1 MKLNPSVKKELGHIS
16 LGVLIGDAVMI
27 AVFVALRR
35 FDYRVLLG
43 AALGSATAVGNFF
56 VMCLAIQ
63 RAMNEPERAKAIVQ
77 GSYGK
82 RMLAMVAVMVL
93 GIVLKTVFNPVAV
106 LVPFLFPGLTIR
118 AMGLLGLVDKEGKA
132 GAQETHES

>member
-27 AVFVALRR
+27 AVFAALKRL
-35 FDYRVLLG
+35 DYRVFLGTVLGFLL
-43 AALGSATAVGNFF
+43 
-56 VMCLAIQ
+56 MCLAVQ
-63 RAMNEPERAKAIVQ
+63 KALNDPDRAKAIVQ

-93 GIVLKTVFNPVAV
+93 GIVCKSVFHPVAV

-118 AMGLLGLVDKEGKA
+118 FMGLLGLVKKEENG
-132 GAQETHES
+132 GGQTTDES

>member
-1 MKLNPSVKKELGHIS
+1 MNLNPSVKKELGHIS
-16 LGVLIGDAVMI
+16 LGVLVGDVIMI
-27 AVFVALRR
+27 AVFALLKRLNYQV
-35 FDYRVLLG
+35 FLG
-43 AALGSATAVGNFF
+43 AALGSAAAIGNFF

-63 RAMNEPERAKAIVQ
+63 RAMNDPDRAKAIVQ